1 VQVLMLAF
9 QESLVLL
16 REQGQEILEIL
27 EPELLVQEK
36 QQEQVLV

>member
-1 VQVLMLAF
+1 VLLRAF
-9 QESLVLL
+9 QESLGLL
-16 REQGQEILEIL
+16 LEQEQEIL

>member
-1 VQVLMLAF
+1 VQVLLAF

-16 REQGQEILEIL
+16 RVQEQEIL

-36 QQEQVLV
+36 RQEQVLV

>member
-1 VQVLMLAF
+1 VQVLLAF

-16 REQGQEILEIL
+16 RVQEQEILEIL

>member
-1 VQVLMLAF
+1 VQVLLLAF

-16 REQGQEILEIL
+16 WEQEQEIL
-27 EPELLVQEK
+27 EPELLVQVK